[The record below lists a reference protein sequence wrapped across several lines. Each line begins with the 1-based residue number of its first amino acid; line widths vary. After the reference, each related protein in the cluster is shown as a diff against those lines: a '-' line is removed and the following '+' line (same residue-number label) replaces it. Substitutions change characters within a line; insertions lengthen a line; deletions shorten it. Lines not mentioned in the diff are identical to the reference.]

1 MLSEH
6 YFSKRV
12 ITNMKIGVLLITL
25 TWFTVAH
32 GQSVVEIPASSR
44 VTIGYPDSEDAA
56 LALKNKSSQGID
68 VATVNKVSGVQI
80 SGFGLAPF
88 GKATVAV
95 GPLALLELHNKSD
108 EAVRLSYEIT
118 KAVKNEVGED
128 ERFVSFTLRNETLKS
143 IPLIIPG
150 VMNPNLSPQSNS
162 GVRLKI
168 GQEIKYK
175 KGGRAHLLL
184 IVDNSIKEGDVLFV
198 GERIAQVND

>member
-1 MLSEH
+1 
-6 YFSKRV
+6 
-12 ITNMKIGVLLITL
+12 MKIGVLLITL
-25 TWFTVAH
+25 TWFTIAH
-32 GQSVVEIPASSR
+32 GQSIVEIPADSR

-68 VATVNKVSGVQI
+68 VATINKVSGVQI
-80 SGFGLAPF
+80 SGFGLGPF

-95 GPLALLELHNKSD
+95 GPLALLELRNTSD

-128 ERFVSFTLRNETLKS
+128 ERYISFTLRNETLKS
-143 IPLIIPG
+143 IPLVIPG

-184 IVDNSIKEGDVLFV
+184 IVDNSIKEGDVLFI

>member
-1 MLSEH
+1 
-6 YFSKRV
+6 
-12 ITNMKIGVLLITL
+12 MKTALFLITL

-32 GQSVVEIPASSR
+32 GQSIVEIPADSR

-56 LALKNKSSQGID
+56 LVLKNKGSQGID

-80 SGFGLAPF
+80 SGFGLGPF

-95 GPLALLELHNKSD
+95 GPLDLLELRNASG

-118 KAVKNEVGED
+118 KAVKNEVSED
-128 ERFVSFTLRNETLKS
+128 ERYISFTLRNETLKS
-143 IPLIIPG
+143 IPLVIPG

-184 IVDNSIKEGDVLFV
+184 VVDHSIKEGDVLFV

>member
-1 MLSEH
+1 
-6 YFSKRV
+6 
-12 ITNMKIGVLLITL
+12 MKALLLLIAL

-32 GQSVVEIPASSR
+32 GQSIVEIPANSR
-44 VTIGYPDSEDAA
+44 ITIGYPDSEDAA

-68 VATVNKVSGVQI
+68 VATVNKVSGVQL
-80 SGFGLAPF
+80 SGFGLGPF

-95 GPLALLELHNKSD
+95 SPLALLELHNTSD
-108 EAVRLSYEIT
+108 ETVRLSYEIT
-118 KAVKNEVGED
+118 KAAKEVADKGE
-128 ERFVSFTLRNETLKS
+128 RYIGFTLRNETLRS

-162 GVRLKI
+162 GVRLKV

-184 IVDNSIKEGDVLFV
+184 VVDDSIKEGDVLFV

>member
-1 MLSEH
+1 
-6 YFSKRV
+6 
-12 ITNMKIGVLLITL
+12 MKTALLLISL

-32 GQSVVEIPASSR
+32 GQSIVEIPADSR

-56 LALKNKSSQGID
+56 LVLKNKGSQGID

-80 SGFGLAPF
+80 SGFGLGPF

-95 GPLALLELHNKSD
+95 GPLDLLELRNTSD
-108 EAVRLSYEIT
+108 KPVRLSYEIT

-128 ERFVSFTLRNETLKS
+128 ERYISFTLRNETLKS

-184 IVDNSIKEGDVLFV
+184 VVDHSIKEGDVLLV

>member
-1 MLSEH
+1 
-6 YFSKRV
+6 
-12 ITNMKIGVLLITL
+12 MKIGVLLITL
-25 TWFTVAH
+25 TWFTIAH
-32 GQSVVEIPASSR
+32 GQSVVEIPAGSR
-44 VTIGYPDSEDAA
+44 VTIGYPDS
-56 LALKNKSSQGID
+56 
-68 VATVNKVSGVQI
+68 
-80 SGFGLAPF
+80 
-88 GKATVAV
+88 
-95 GPLALLELHNKSD
+95 
-108 EAVRLSYEIT
+108 
-118 KAVKNEVGED
+118 ED

>member
-1 MLSEH
+1 
-6 YFSKRV
+6 
-12 ITNMKIGVLLITL
+12 MKTALLLISL

-32 GQSVVEIPASSR
+32 GQSIVEIPADSR
-44 VTIGYPDSEDAA
+44 VTIGYPDSEDVA

-80 SGFGLAPF
+80 SGFGLGPF

-95 GPLALLELHNKSD
+95 GPLDLLELRNTSD

-118 KAVKNEVGED
+118 KAVKNEVSED
-128 ERFVSFTLRNETLKS
+128 ERYVSFTLRNETLKS
-143 IPLIIPG
+143 IPLVIPG

-184 IVDNSIKEGDVLFV
+184 VVDHSIKEGDVLFV